1 VRLATAVS
9 AAALIAATLQPA
21 HAQQSAITAFAN
33 TFAPGGVTIAQGD
46 TLTFANADIAPHNVV
61 ADATTK
67 HGPLFASDT
76 VTIGGQ
82 AVVKGANTLAP
93 STYTFHCS
101 VHPQMRGT
109 LTVTAPGST
118 AYAFTPTGAT
128 VATPTS
134 ITIHDSTLYAA
145 SYTTGDVTSY
155 AILPG
160 GALAGG
166 TTYATGFDAPLGLAF
181 APDGTLYVSDSHDVN
196 GRRQGRVSAVKNGA
210 KTTVIDGLPNGR
222 HNTNGLVVQGNRLYV
237 ANGNAT
243 DDGVSGGPQE
253 LPLNGTV
260 LSYALPVR
268 KGAKPRIEAKGL
280 RNPYD
285 LAFRPG
291 TNELWFTTNGP
302 DAQAPYGVDL
312 LHKLTPGRTA
322 DFGFPRCVYDDA
334 LKPKDANACRHKA
347 TPAKSLG
354 LHVSAD
360 GVAFGWGGDLFVA
373 EYGSNDY
380 TSPAGHKVV
389 RVDMHDLSLH
399 DVVVGPAPLDVAFGP
414 DGLYV
419 ADADSGVISLIRAV
433 A

>member
-1 VRLATAVS
+1 MRLAAVL
-9 AAALIAATLQPA
+9 AAALTAATLHSA
-21 HAQQSAITAFAN
+21 HAQNAAITAIGN
-33 TFAPGGVTIAQGD
+33 TFAPGDVTISQGD

-61 ADATTK
+61 ADAATRT
-67 HGPLFASDT
+67 GPLFTSKT
-76 VTIGGQ
+76 VTAGQQAQVIG
-82 AVVKGANTLAP
+82 ADKLAP

-109 LTVTAPGST
+109 LTVTAPGGA
-118 AYAFTPTGAT
+118 AYAIQPTGAQ

-134 ITIHDSTLYAA
+134 IAIHDGTLYAA

-166 TTYATGFDAPLGLAF
+166 TTYAAGFDAPLGLAF
-181 APDGTLYVSDSHDVN
+181 GPDGTLYVSDSHDVG
-196 GRRQGRVSAVKNGA
+196 GRRQGRVTAVTTNGT

-222 HNTNGLVVQGNRLYV
+222 HNTNGLAVQGNRLYV

-243 DDGVSGGPQE
+243 DDGITGGPKE

-260 LSYALPVR
+260 LSYALPIR
-268 KGAKPRIEAKGL
+268 RGAKPTVVARGL

-285 LAFRPG
+285 LAFAPG
-291 TNELWFTTNGP
+291 TNMLWFTTNGP

-312 LHKLTPGRTA
+312 LHRMSANKHT
-322 DFGFPRCVYDDA
+322 DYGFPRCVYDDN

-373 EYGSNDY
+373 EYGANDV

-389 RVDMHDLSLH
+389 RVDMRDMSLH

-419 ADADSGVISLIRAV
+419 ADADSGVISLVTAV
-433 A
+433 